1 MSPSASPRLVGHRG
15 APREAPEN
23 TLSSFERALARGAD
37 AIELDVH
44 ATADGVV
51 VVHHDPVPRAHTPEG
66 DPARTPI
73 ASMTLDALRRLTV
86 GTTDRIPTLA
96 EVLELVGRRAT
107 VYVEI
112 KGAAIEE
119 AVAEAIERGPAECAV
134 HSFDHRAIGRMREI
148 APHIPRGLL
157 FDVGTAPDFSGMARR
172 YEARDLWPH
181 WSLIDERMVRDA
193 RTAGSRI
200 IAWTVND
207 EAVALRL
214 ARLGVDALC
223 TDDVPLIRA
232 RLAAGVATG

>member
-1 MSPSASPRLVGHRG
+1 MSPSATPRLVGHRG

-23 TLSSFERALARGAD
+23 TIPSFERALTRGAD

-51 VVHHDPVPRAHTPEG
+51 VVHHDAVPRAHTPEG

-73 ASMTLDALRRLTV
+73 ASMTLDGLRRLTV
-86 GTTDRIPTLA
+86 GTADRIPTLA
-96 EVLELVGRRAT
+96 EVLDLAGDRAT

-112 KGAAIEE
+112 KGAAIERL
-119 AVAEAIERGPAECAV
+119 VAAAIEGGPAECAV
-134 HSFDHRAIGRMREI
+134 HSFDHGAIGRMREI
-148 APHIPRGLL
+148 APRIPRGLL
-157 FDVGTAPDFSGMARR
+157 FDVGTAPDFAGMARR

-193 RTAGSRI
+193 RAAGSRV

-207 EAVALRL
+207 EGAALRL

-232 RLAAGVATG
+232 RLAAGAATG